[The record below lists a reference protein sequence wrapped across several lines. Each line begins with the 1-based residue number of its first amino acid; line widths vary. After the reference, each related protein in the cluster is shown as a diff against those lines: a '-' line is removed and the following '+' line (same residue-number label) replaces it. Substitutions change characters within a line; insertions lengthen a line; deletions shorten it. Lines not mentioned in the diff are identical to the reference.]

1 MAAWGADVH
10 KRASERSVQEIA
22 GNIGHVYCMVA
33 IGLLDRQLVTLARE
47 FKEGGGFGERL
58 HKARSQ
64 ARGQGKEPPGQ

>member
-1 MAAWGADVH
+1 
-10 KRASERSVQEIA
+10 
-22 GNIGHVYCMVA
+22 MVA